1 MSNKN
6 KMTAREMADHIEQIA
21 AENGIVIFYKE
32 GLKARAWR
40 KLRRIRIRPV
50 KTASTYA
57 VALHEIGHVL
67 GRRQSQ
73 TRLYAEI
80 GAWEWA
86 KNNAGFWSS
95 VMTSKMRR
103 CLDSYVQWSKR
114 SRRAYAATVE
124 QLKMIEEILK

>member
-1 MSNKN
+1 
-6 KMTAREMADHIEQIA
+6 MADHIEQIA
-21 AENGIVIFYKE
+21 NYNGIAVVYKE
-32 GLKARAWR
+32 NCAARGWR
-40 KLRRIRIRPV
+40 KARRIRIRPV
-50 KTASTYA
+50 RTANTYA
-57 VALHEIGHVL
+57 IALHEIGHVL

-114 SRRAYAATVE
+114 SRRANDATIE